1 MPEAF
6 DAVAL
11 EETRQQH
18 IGRLLVQT
26 ARAFNVRA
34 LRKLQRLGHSEL
46 SMAHLNVLPYLD
58 VQGTRI
64 VTLAQRA
71 GMTKQAA
78 GQLVA
83 ELEHWGYVE
92 RLPDP
97 QDGRAVLIGFTAS
110 GWAYLQQAQQIK
122 REIEQE
128 YRAAVGETGWAALQ
142 EGLRTLL
149 AWEAERD
156 GNAPP

>member
-1 MPEAF
+1 MLETL
-6 DAVAL
+6 DAAAL

-18 IGRLLVQT
+18 IGRLLVQST
-26 ARAFNVRA
+26 RAFNVRA
-34 LRKLQRLGHSEL
+34 LGKLQRLGHTKL
-46 SMAHLNVLPYLD
+46 GMAHLNVLPCLD

-97 QDGRAVLIGFTAS
+97 QDRRAVLIGFTAS

-122 REIEQE
+122 REIEKE
-128 YRAAVGETGWAALQ
+128 YQAVLGEAGWADLQ
-142 EGLRTLL
+142 QSLRTLL
-149 AWEAERD
+149 AWEGEQDQDAVR
-156 GNAPP
+156 